1 MSLTRRNGPW
11 HESLAFQAK
20 KMEAEDRRNFKEWE
34 GRPVRPQFFLWKR
47 KERRIAVFQRWQQM
61 RKARLARLKISYGAA
76 RFCVCDCGQ
85 HKLCTQKRCYD
96 CHDMWHIV
104 RKRIKKTSDKDVE
117 KRYGRVYETPRLRHE
132 IDRRSCRFE
141 DSENL
146 GSLHNGVRALEDDT
160 GYDL

>member
-1 MSLTRRNGPW
+1 MW
-11 HESLAFQAK
+11 HKHLEFLAE
-20 KMEAEDRRNFKEWE
+20 KMEAEDRLNFEEWKGRNKAQLRFALCKS
-34 GRPVRPQFFLWKR
+34 

-61 RKARLARLKISYGAA
+61 RKVRLARLKISYCAA

-104 RKRIKKTSDKDVE
+104 RKRIQKTSDKDVE
-117 KRYGRVYETPRLRHE
+117 KRYGRVYETPFIRHA

-141 DSENL
+141 DSENP
-146 GSLHNGVRALEDDT
+146 SLHNGVRALEDDT